1 MLQANV
7 GADAR
12 TGPTR
17 GINRIVPHIILAMP
31 LLRCLSPMDRR
42 PIGAKPQWSLQN
54 HKALIK
60 GINPYIVLKTE
71 DKLME
76 TEQLVNMI
84 QKRLGLNDQEFQIIK
99 DTPKFQRMF
108 DNALAAAR
116 YKLVAEV
123 VESKGCH
130 SGHVVGQKLF
140 FDSTCNILTREAPP
154 RVCAFL
160 MPNLTIV
167 LNALFENLMNGRDPN
182 EVMFNRTGCFDVGAV
197 CGGWGHVVVELR
209 AEPLD

>member
-1 MLQANV
+1 MR
-7 GADAR
+7 R
-12 TGPTR
+12 TGLSNL
-17 GINRIVPHIILAMP
+17 GP
-31 LLRCLSPMDRR
+31 LGRR
-42 PIGAKPQWSLQN
+42 PIGANPLCSLQKF
-54 HKALIK
+54 KALIK
-60 GINPYIVLKTE
+60 EIDLFIVFKTE
-71 DKLME
+71 DKIME

-99 DTPKFQRMF
+99 DTPKFQRLF
-108 DNALAAAR
+108 DNALTAAR
-116 YKLVAEV
+116 YRLVAEV

-140 FDSTCNILTREAPP
+140 FDSTCNILTRESPD
-154 RVCAFL
+154 RICSFL

-167 LNALFENLMNGRDPN
+167 LNAIFENLMNGRDPN